1 MGGRG
6 SQDVRKGIRIE
17 RKPLKTAKKC
27 RKNIAVVLCLLRRS
41 FCVRFLGLTH
51 TLTHT
56 ANVQR
61 AAERMIVSSSPPLST
76 FLHDLRHEIAH
87 LFCCTFLHLAR
98 DVRVSAEREAR
109 IEVSEHTRYG
119 FHVHAVLQCQGR
131 ECVPL
136 RYNYDKPE
144 KPRISRLN
152 SDKVLFSFAR
162 GIERC
167 DRNGHA
173 VFLRPGVDF
182 ATTGSEITG
191 ISTSSTKLK

>member
-119 FHVHAVLQCQGR
+119 FHVHAVLERQGR
-131 ECVPL
+131 ECMPL

-144 KPRISRLN
+144 KPRISR
-152 SDKVLFSFAR
+152 VFILFQTEKSSR
-162 GIERC
+162 E
-167 DRNGHA
+167 
-173 VFLRPGVDF
+173 VV
-182 ATTGSEITG
+182 
-191 ISTSSTKLK
+191 IS

>member
-1 MGGRG
+1 MGFLLFYRVEGMVIKNTTKPSPEQLRRGSAFDHIKCHRQVWNTWGGRG
-6 SQDVRKGIRIE
+6 SKDVRKGIRIE

-144 KPRISRLN
+144 KP
-152 SDKVLFSFAR
+152 
-162 GIERC
+162 
-167 DRNGHA
+167 
-173 VFLRPGVDF
+173 
-182 ATTGSEITG
+182 
-191 ISTSSTKLK
+191 

>member
-1 MGGRG
+1 MYLIL
-6 SQDVRKGIRIE
+6 S
-17 RKPLKTAKKC
+17 A
-27 RKNIAVVLCLLRRS
+27 ALL
-41 FCVRFLGLTH
+41 
-51 TLTHT
+51 
-56 ANVQR
+56 
-61 AAERMIVSSSPPLST
+61 

-144 KPRISRLN
+144 KPRISRIFI
-152 SDKVLFSFAR
+152 LFQTEKSSR
-162 GIERC
+162 E
-167 DRNGHA
+167 
-173 VFLRPGVDF
+173 VV
-182 ATTGSEITG
+182 
-191 ISTSSTKLK
+191 IS